1 MKKKIIIANLKLNG
15 NLNYIKKYIKKL
27 KKYSYL
33 HKNNIFL
40 APPILYL
47 YYATKLIKKSNI
59 NLVSQN
65 IDINLSGSF
74 TGEISAEMIKDI
86 KIKYIIIG
94 HSERKKYHKE
104 NNEIILNKIIITKK
118 LNLIPIICIGENIDE
133 YKKNK
138 SIITCKEQI
147 DYIIKNKNIHL
158 LENSIIAYE
167 PIWAIGTGKNAN
179 INHINKIHQFIIK
192 YLYSINKNIINKIKI
207 IYGGS
212 INKKN
217 VFNILN
223 NNNVY
228 GLLIGKSSW
237 NIKDFIKILNTINI
251 KNKH

>member
-1 MKKKIIIANLKLNG
+1 MKKKIIIANFKLNG

-27 KKYSYL
+27 KKYIYL
-33 HKNNIFL
+33 YKNNIFL

-47 YYATKLIKKSNI
+47 YYAKKLTKKSNI

-86 KIKYIIIG
+86 KVKYVIIG
-94 HSERKKYHKE
+94 HSERRKYHKE
-104 NNEIILNKIIITKK
+104 NNKTILNKIIIAKK
-118 LNLIPIICIGENIDE
+118 LNLTPIICIGENNNE
-133 YKKNK
+133 YKKNE
-138 SIITCKEQI
+138 SIITCKKQI
-147 DYIIKNKNIHL
+147 DYIIKNKNINL
-158 LENSIIAYE
+158 LKNSIIAYE
-167 PIWAIGTGKNAN
+167 PIWAIGTGQSAS
-179 INHINKIHQFIIK
+179 INHINKIHKFILE

-212 INKKN
+212 IDKKN
-217 VFNILN
+217 IFNILN

-237 NIKDFIKILNTINI
+237 NIKNFIKILNVINI
-251 KNKH
+251 